1 MSQDHIVEV
10 RYTQVAGD
18 TEDGYVKQQVPRW
31 LNTHTGELFDNPDC
45 WRGACVGS
53 GYYPGPVIGAWVNGI
68 DSRVAA
74 VAGACVTVQSLPTQE
89 PDLKF
94 DEGKP
99 RWSLL
104 MQGLAKSLAGIV
116 AVLTF
121 GAKKYAAHSWRNVQN
136 GQERYKDA
144 LYRHLHAIESGE
156 LTDPESGCSHWSHV
170 ATNALFLHELEI
182 QNAK

>member
-10 RYTQVAGD
+10 RYTLVAGD
-18 TEDGYVKQQVPRW
+18 TESDFIKQQIPRW
-31 LNTHTGELFDNPDC
+31 LNIRTGDLFDNPTGC
-45 WRGACVGS
+45 LNVRVGS
-53 GYYPGPVIGAWVNGI
+53 AYEPTAVIGEWLN
-68 DSRVAA
+68 DTNSRVRIYAP
-74 VAGACVTVQSLPTQE
+74 QPSQE

-94 DEGKP
+94 DSGKP

-104 MQGLAKSLAGIV
+104 MQGLAKSLAGVV

-156 LTDPESGCSHWSHV
+156 LIDPESGCSHWSHV

>member
-18 TEDGYVKQQVPRW
+18 TKADYVKQQLPRW
-31 LNTHTGELFDNPDC
+31 LNTRTGELFDNHTGMT
-45 WRGACVGS
+45 RYVAN
-53 GYYPGPVIGAWVNGI
+53 GYKTTAVIGEWVN
-68 DSRVAA
+68 DTNSRVRIYAP
-74 VAGACVTVQSLPTQE
+74 QPSQE

-94 DEGKP
+94 DSGKP

-104 MQGLAKSLAGIV
+104 MQGLANSLAGIV

>member
-1 MSQDHIVEV
+1 MNKDHVVEV
-10 RYTQVAGD
+10 RYASVGGKRDAYHVREGI
-18 TEDGYVKQQVPRW
+18 RLW
-31 LNTHTGELFDNPDC
+31 LNCRTGELYETPECTGHFT
-45 WRGACVGS
+45 GS
-53 GYYPGPVIGAWVNGI
+53 GYSPGPAIGEWVDDKNH
-68 DSRVAA
+68 RVRIYDPQPSL
-74 VAGACVTVQSLPTQE
+74 AGAA

-94 DEGKP
+94 DSGKP

-104 MQGLAKSLAGIV
+104 MQGLAKGLAGIV

-156 LTDPESGCSHWSHV
+156 LTDPESGCFHWSHV

>member
-10 RYTQVAGD
+10 RYTLVAGD
-18 TEDGYVKQQVPRW
+18 TEADFIKQQIPRW
-31 LNTHTGELFDNPDC
+31 LNIRTGELFDNPA
-45 WRGACVGS
+45 GMNTCVG
-53 GYYPGPVIGAWVNGI
+53 GEYKATAVVGEWVNDI
-68 DSRVAA
+68 NSRVRIYDPQPSL
-74 VAGACVTVQSLPTQE
+74 AGAA

-94 DEGKP
+94 DFGKP

-104 MQGLAKSLAGIV
+104 TQGLAKSLAGIV

-156 LTDPESGCSHWSHV
+156 LLDPESGCSHWSHV

>member
-10 RYTQVAGD
+10 RYTQVAGYAVAD
-18 TEDGYVKQQVPRW
+18 YVKQQLRRW
-31 LNTHTGELFDNPDC
+31 LNTRTGELFDDPSC
-45 WRGACVGS
+45 VRACVGRH
-53 GYYPGPVIGAWVNGI
+53 YTPTPVFGEWLN
-68 DSRVAA
+68 DMNSRVRIYDP
-74 VAGACVTVQSLPTQE
+74 QPSQE

-94 DEGKP
+94 DSGKP

-104 MQGLAKSLAGIV
+104 TQGLAKSLAGIV

-156 LTDPESGCSHWSHV
+156 LIDPESGCSHWSHV

>member
-1 MSQDHIVEV
+1 MSQDHVVEV
-10 RYTQVAGD
+10 RYTQLAGD
-18 TEDGYVKQQVPRW
+18 TEADYVKQQIPRW
-31 LNTHTGELFDNPDC
+31 LNTRTGELFDNHAGMT
-45 WRGACVGS
+45 RYVGN
-53 GYYPGPVIGAWVNGI
+53 GYKTTAVIGEWLN
-68 DSRVAA
+68 DMNSRVRIYAP
-74 VAGACVTVQSLPTQE
+74 QPSQE

-94 DEGKP
+94 DSGKP

-156 LTDPESGCSHWSHV
+156 LLDPESGCSHWSHV

>member
-18 TEDGYVKQQVPRW
+18 TEADAVKQQIPRW
-31 LNTHTGELFDNPDC
+31 LNIRTGELFDNPAGRT
-45 WRGACVGS
+45 WPVGS
-53 GYYPGPVIGAWVNGI
+53 EYKTTAVIGEWLNDM
-68 DSRVAA
+68 DSQVRIYAP
-74 VAGACVTVQSLPTQE
+74 QPSQE

-94 DEGKP
+94 DSGKP

-104 MQGLAKSLAGIV
+104 TQGLAKSLAGIV

-156 LTDPESGCSHWSHV
+156 LIDPESGCSHWSHV

>member
-1 MSQDHIVEV
+1 MSERIEV
-10 RYTQVAGD
+10 VYVGTNLAGAEARFLD
-18 TEDGYVKQQVPRW
+18 PR
-31 LNTHTGELFDNPDC
+31 TGILYDQHGGRRASGFQP
-45 WRGACVGS
+45 CVGS
-53 GYYPGPVIGAWVNGI
+53 TSRWWSCGFEVQAVNLQ
-68 DSRVAA
+68 A
-74 VAGACVTVQSLPTQE
+74 PPQE

-94 DEGKP
+94 DSGKP

-104 MQGLAKSLAGIV
+104 THGLAKSLAGIV

>member
-1 MSQDHIVEV
+1 MSKDHIVEV
-10 RYTQVAGD
+10 RYTQVVGD
-18 TEDGYVKQQVPRW
+18 ANSEYVKQQIPRW
-31 LNTHTGELFDNPDC
+31 LNIRTGELFDNPA
-45 WRGACVGS
+45 GMPHACVGS
-53 GYYPGPVIGAWVNGI
+53 EYKTTAVIGEWLN
-68 DSRVAA
+68 D
-74 VAGACVTVQSLPTQE
+74 TNSLVRIYAPQPSQE

-94 DEGKP
+94 DSGKP

>member
-10 RYTQVAGD
+10 RYTQLAGD
-18 TEDGYVKQQVPRW
+18 TEADYVKQQIPRW
-31 LNTHTGELFDNPDC
+31 LNTRTGELFDYTAG
-45 WRGACVGS
+45 RKLHVGS
-53 GYYPGPVIGAWVNGI
+53 RYKTTAVIGEWLN
-68 DSRVAA
+68 DTYSRVRIYAP
-74 VAGACVTVQSLPTQE
+74 QPSQE

-94 DEGKP
+94 DSGKP

-156 LTDPESGCSHWSHV
+156 LLDPESGCSHWSHV

>member
-10 RYTQVAGD
+10 RYTQVVGD
-18 TEDGYVKQQVPRW
+18 TEADYVKQQIPRW
-31 LNTHTGELFDNPDC
+31 LNIRTGELFDNPAGMN
-45 WRGACVGS
+45 WPVGRGYKTTA
-53 GYYPGPVIGAWVNGI
+53 VIGGWLNYT
-68 DSRVAA
+68 DSRVRIYAP
-74 VAGACVTVQSLPTQE
+74 QPSQE

-94 DEGKP
+94 DSGKP

-104 MQGLAKSLAGIV
+104 MQGLAKSLAGVV

>member
-1 MSQDHIVEV
+1 MSNSNIVEV
-10 RYTQVAGD
+10 RYTSTGPYKGQRRWLD
-18 TEDGYVKQQVPRW
+18 TSTGLVYDDCRIRLIDQCNSNFKPTAKLGEWSNGVSHLEAVKQ
-31 LNTHTGELFDNPDC
+31 D
-45 WRGACVGS
+45 A
-53 GYYPGPVIGAWVNGI
+53 
-68 DSRVAA
+68 
-74 VAGACVTVQSLPTQE
+74 PTPALERNLQTPSQE

-94 DEGKP
+94 DSGKP

-104 MQGLAKSLAGIV
+104 MQGLAKSLAGVV

>member
-1 MSQDHIVEV
+1 MSKDHIVEV
-10 RYTQVAGD
+10 RYTQVGGD
-18 TEDGYVKQQVPRW
+18 ANAEHVNQQIPRW
-31 LNTHTGELFDNPDC
+31 LNIRTGELFDNPAGMNM
-45 WRGACVGS
+45 RVGS
-53 GYYPGPVIGAWVNGI
+53 EYKPTTVIGEWLNYM
-68 DSRVAA
+68 DSRVRIYAP
-74 VAGACVTVQSLPTQE
+74 QPSQE

-94 DEGKP
+94 DSGKP

>member
-18 TEDGYVKQQVPRW
+18 TEADYVKQQRPRW
-31 LNTHTGELFDNPDC
+31 LNTRTRELFDNPHC
-45 WRGACVGS
+45 GNMYVGT
-53 GYYPGPVIGAWVNGI
+53 GYKTTAVIGEWLNAAN
-68 DSRVAA
+68 SRVRIYDPQPSQ
-74 VAGACVTVQSLPTQE
+74 GS
-89 PDLKF
+89 DLKF
-94 DEGKP
+94 DSGKP

>member
-1 MSQDHIVEV
+1 MSQHHIVEV

-18 TEDGYVKQQVPRW
+18 TEADYVKQQRPRW
-31 LNTHTGELFDNPDC
+31 LNTRTGELFDNPHC
-45 WRGACVGS
+45 GNTYVGT
-53 GYYPGPVIGAWVNGI
+53 GYKTTAVVGEWLNGTN
-68 DSRVAA
+68 SRVRIYDP
-74 VAGACVTVQSLPTQE
+74 QPSQE

-94 DEGKP
+94 DSGKP

>member
-1 MSQDHIVEV
+1 MSQDHIVAV

-18 TEDGYVKQQVPRW
+18 TGADYVKQQCPRW
-31 LNTHTGELFDNPDC
+31 LNTRTGELFDNPA
-45 WRGACVGS
+45 GMNMHVGS
-53 GYYPGPVIGAWVNGI
+53 EYKTTAVIGEWLNDM
-68 DSRVAA
+68 DSRVRIYAL
-74 VAGACVTVQSLPTQE
+74 QPSQE

-94 DEGKP
+94 DGGKP

-104 MQGLAKSLAGIV
+104 MQGLAKGLAGVV